1 MTAEEIKVRRL
12 SGQQLLSPG
21 GPLDVAGALCGLQAQ
36 FFSNALHALA
46 IRCGGNAD
54 TAGLVKNWTVRGTL
68 HLFPERDLP
77 LFLHRGRSRFLRP
90 QDTMNGDERI
100 SGSRKQKFAALILD
114 SVAQGVEER
123 EALKEVCRRAGMS
136 QGEEESLF
144 DPWGGLIRA
153 LCEAGLLC
161 HQAQQRKAFR
171 RCPPFVPMEQREAE
185 LELARRY
192 FAHYGPATGKDAAY
206 FFGTTQKQ
214 VGSWLSELSLQSA
227 RWNGRTYFYFDRAC
241 AGDSIPDCLF
251 LAGFDPL
258 MLGYEKTESLFLPPK
273 YLRNIFTRSGIVRPA
288 LLLEGQ
294 VAGRWQRRGRT
305 VTATLFRP
313 LPDHLRWA
321 VEEEAARLW
330 PGVRCVLE
338 EGV

>member
-54 TAGLVKNWTVRGTL
+54 TAGLVKSWTVRGTL

-153 LCEAGLLC
+153 LCEAGLL
-161 HQAQQRKAFR
+161 
-171 RCPPFVPMEQREAE
+171 
-185 LELARRY
+185 
-192 FAHYGPATGKDAAY
+192 
-206 FFGTTQKQ
+206 
-214 VGSWLSELSLQSA
+214 
-227 RWNGRTYFYFDRAC
+227 
-241 AGDSIPDCLF
+241 
-251 LAGFDPL
+251 
-258 MLGYEKTESLFLPPK
+258 
-273 YLRNIFTRSGIVRPA
+273 
-288 LLLEGQ
+288 
-294 VAGRWQRRGRT
+294 
-305 VTATLFRP
+305 
-313 LPDHLRWA
+313 
-321 VEEEAARLW
+321 
-330 PGVRCVLE
+330 
-338 EGV
+338 